1 MKLKT
6 LVKKY
11 NNANLVL
18 RIAIAIV
25 LGALLGLFLPS
36 QKWISEF
43 GVLFVGALKAIAPV
57 LVFVL
62 IVCSLAT
69 GKSNLDRRFGRIF
82 FLYLVSTF
90 VAAITAVLASVALPQ
105 HLDLVSSSTASSA
118 PSDVA
123 EVLHNLLVNAVS
135 NPFASIAE
143 ANYIG
148 ILVWAALLGFAIK
161 RISSEAT
168 LTVLHDLTN
177 AVSLVVRWIINLAPL
192 GIMGLM
198 FSSVSTNGMG
208 IFKTYG
214 SLILLLVATMLFMA
228 LVVTPAIVGL
238 MLRRDPYPLVLTC
251 LKSSGVTAFFT
262 RSSAANIPVN
272 MALCKRLGLDREFYS
287 VSIPLG
293 ATINMSGAA
302 ITITIMTLATV
313 HTLGLPLTVSSALI
327 VCLLATIAA
336 CGTSGV
342 AGGSLLLIPLAC
354 SPFGISTDIAME
366 VVAVGFVIGVVQ
378 DSMET
383 ALNSTTDAIFTAT
396 AEYAAWRKQGKPLPK
411 ELFRDHKAEEHDA

>member
-11 NNANLVL
+11 NNANLIL

-327 VCLLATIAA
+327 VCLLATLGA

-383 ALNSTTDAIFTAT
+383 ALNSSTDAIFTAT
-396 AEYAAWRKQGKPLPK
+396 AEYRAWQKQGRELPK
-411 ELFRDHKAEEHDA
+411 ELFR

>member
-90 VAAITAVLASVALPQ
+90 VAAITAVLASVVLPQ

-123 EVLHNLLVNAVS
+123 AVLHNLLVNAVS

-366 VVAVGFVIGVVQ
+366 VVAVGFVIGVIQ

-383 ALNSTTDAIFTAT
+383 ALNSSTDAIFTAT
-396 AEYAAWRKQGKPLPK
+396 AEYRAWQKQGRELPK
-411 ELFRDHKAEEHDA
+411 ELFRE

>member
-6 LVKKY
+6 LIKKY
-11 NNANLVL
+11 NSANLVL

-123 EVLHNLLVNAVS
+123 AVLHNLLVNAVS

-251 LKSSGVTAFFT
+251 LKNSGVTAFFT

-327 VCLLATIAA
+327 VCLLATLGA

-383 ALNSTTDAIFTAT
+383 ALNSSTDAIFTAT
-396 AEYAAWRKQGKPLPK
+396 AEYRAWQKQGRELPK
-411 ELFRDHKAEEHDA
+411 ELFRE

>member
-123 EVLHNLLVNAVS
+123 AVLHNLLVNAVS

-383 ALNSTTDAIFTAT
+383 ALNSSTDAIFTAT
-396 AEYAAWRKQGKPLPK
+396 AEYRACQKQGRELPK
-411 ELFRDHKAEEHDA
+411 ELFRE

>member
-123 EVLHNLLVNAVS
+123 AVLHNLLVNAVS

-366 VVAVGFVIGVVQ
+366 VVAVGFVIGVIQ

-383 ALNSTTDAIFTAT
+383 ALNSSTDAIFTAT
-396 AEYAAWRKQGKPLPK
+396 AECRAWQKQGRELPK
-411 ELFRDHKAEEHDA
+411 ELFRE

>member
-168 LTVLHDLTN
+168 LTVLHDLTS

-383 ALNSTTDAIFTAT
+383 ALNSSTDAIFTAT
-396 AEYAAWRKQGKPLPK
+396 AEYRAWQKQGKELPK
-411 ELFRDHKAEEHDA
+411 ELFRE